1 MQDIY
6 RLGKELYSVYTGP
19 ANLRFFPIMAGITLP
34 DPDYEIR
41 RSSGECYVFEY
52 VLSGRGT
59 VQQDEKTVL
68 VKGGDVYLLHPGHF
82 HHYFPDPKD
91 PWEKIHISDAAKLAH
106 RASLMSTAPWCVIF
120 FRTTACRK
128 CLPSR
133 DLENPTTFSRSCAP
147 SGPIPWV
154 ARLRW
159 NFCSTVSCS
168 LSPPFW
174 AKTGRAAACLCP

>member
-91 PWEKIHISDAAKLAH
+91 EKQYQTAG
-106 RASLMSTAPWCVIF
+106 STGNVF
-120 FRTTACRK
+120 
-128 CLPSR
+128 
-133 DLENPTTFSRSCAP
+133 
-147 SGPIPWV
+147 
-154 ARLRW
+154 
-159 NFCSTVSCS
+159 
-168 LSPPFW
+168 
-174 AKTGRAAACLCP
+174 